1 MKCLSLFANVGIGE
15 TYFKQIGVDVVVA
28 NELLVDRAEFYKKM
42 HPDCVMVGGEEYRQ
56 FPDATT
62 EKDRNE
68 GADIT
73 DPAIFSE
80 IIEKSKQANVEF
92 IMATP
97 PCQGMSIAHAKRA
110 DKNDSRNSL
119 IKQVVRATKELKP
132 KYVLIE
138 NVPGMASE
146 KTYIAKDEAVIEIEE
161 TAAAKLFE
169 SLKAQGVEKWLP
181 DEKKPEVAL
190 ILAECTEEEF
200 ISAAVNKQTNI
211 MPYIKKAL
219 GEEYTLR
226 HHVLDAAAYATPHYR
241 KRLITLI
248 SRNDCPEWIHPN
260 RLDTAELTVDDVIGH
275 LPSLEAHEDSPIKW
289 HSMKHKSLAPRHVH
303 WMRHT
308 PTGETAFDNEVW
320 CPCTTEKVKVEG
332 YNEEVEISR
341 KIKGFRSTYKR
352 MSWDKPAPTVTMMNG
367 SINSQNNVHPGRIKE
382 DGTFSDARVL
392 TIKELC
398 AIIGLP
404 LDWVDHLE
412 HTKQRESF
420 LRHVLGECFPPMMA
434 KSIVA
439 NIPTLEINNGDTT
452 EDTIRSDR
460 ANRRV

>member
-28 NELLVDRAEFYKKM
+28 NEMLVDRAEFYKEV

-56 FPDATT
+56 FPDATI
-62 EKDRNE
+62 EKERNL

-80 IIEKSKQANVEF
+80 IIEKSRQANVEF

-161 TAAAKLFE
+161 AAAARLFE

-190 ILAECTEEEF
+190 ILAECTEKEF

-219 GEEYTLR
+219 
-226 HHVLDAAAYATPHYR
+226 V
-241 KRLITLI
+241 
-248 SRNDCPEWIHPN
+248 
-260 RLDTAELTVDDVIGH
+260 
-275 LPSLEAHEDSPIKW
+275 
-289 HSMKHKSLAPRHVH
+289 
-303 WMRHT
+303 
-308 PTGETAFDNEVW
+308 FD
-320 CPCTTEKVKVEG
+320 
-332 YNEEVEISR
+332 
-341 KIKGFRSTYKR
+341 
-352 MSWDKPAPTVTMMNG
+352 
-367 SINSQNNVHPGRIKE
+367 H
-382 DGTFSDARVL
+382 
-392 TIKELC
+392 
-398 AIIGLP
+398 
-404 LDWVDHLE
+404 
-412 HTKQRESF
+412 
-420 LRHVLGECFPPMMA
+420 
-434 KSIVA
+434 
-439 NIPTLEINNGDTT
+439 
-452 EDTIRSDR
+452 
-460 ANRRV
+460 